1 MEGVNSETGGVDGEG
16 EGRGGRHG
24 KDTEH
29 CRELLQELSETH
41 LPSLPLSS
49 PLTLAD
55 RGAHSPIKPSAREEG
70 LGRSD
75 EPAGVADEERN
86 QGTHWTPVE
95 ETVLQNGPGQPAPLL
110 QENHWTASGVRV
122 EMWRCEEVQ
131 V

>member
-1 MEGVNSETGGVDGEG
+1 MEGVNSETGRVEG
-16 EGRGGRHG
+16 EGRGGEEDMA
-24 KDTEH
+24 KTLST

-49 PLTLAD
+49 PLTLAE

-86 QGTHWTPVE
+86 QGTHWTQVE